1 MRPTD
6 GSTTLAPS
14 PRWQFRLR
22 GMLLFVLVCAL
33 AFAYVG
39 RHLRIARREA
49 DVAVTLGNLGAAVT
63 LESSPAAPPLLRQ
76 LAPLHRLTTVSVRD
90 QRWLSAEAD
99 LFVAELARLSDLRH
113 LRLRHTPLES
123 SHVRR
128 IAALERL
135 EFLALAECPLTSDDV
150 RSLAA
155 LERLSW
161 LDLSGTPIGDAAL
174 TSLPPFRRLVVL
186 DLAGTAIGDASL
198 AWIAQMPSL
207 KLLDL
212 SQTAVSDQG
221 IGQLAVLT
229 RLEGLGLSNTQVSEA
244 AIARLQSALPALRVD
259 DD

>member
-1 MRPTD
+1 MSAAD
-6 GSTTLAPS
+6 GSTTPAS
-14 PRWQFRLR
+14 GPRWQFRLR
-22 GMLLFVLVCAL
+22 GLLLLVLACAL
-33 AFAYVG
+33 VFAYVG

-49 DVAVTLGNLGAAVT
+49 DVAVTLANLGAAVT

-76 LAPLHRLTTVSVRD
+76 LAPLHRLTSVSVRD
-90 QRWLSAEAD
+90 QRWLTAEAD
-99 LFVAELARLSDLRH
+99 LFVAQLGRLSDLRH
-113 LRLRHTPLES
+113 LRVRNTPLES

-128 IAALERL
+128 LAALERL

-155 LERLSW
+155 LQRLVW

-174 TSLPPFRRLVVL
+174 TSLPPFRRLAVL
-186 DLAGTAIGDASL
+186 DLAGTAIGDPSL

-212 SQTAVSDQG
+212 SQTAVTDEG
-221 IGQLAVLT
+221 IVRLAALT
-229 RLEGLGLSNTQVSEA
+229 QLEGLGLSNTQVSEA
-244 AIARLQSALPALRVD
+244 AIARLESVLPELRVD